1 MALIATQ
8 EQTLSNWLKMEDY
21 ADLKYCRDL
30 FSFKGVA
37 NTTYP
42 HGTVLAVKTGET
54 VMQPWVANGA
64 DGLGTAV
71 AVLFADVTSP
81 ASGDNID
88 CLAIFRGPVSVNYKG
103 LVVPVG
109 TTTPQ
114 KNAIKD
120 QLEAKGFQVLW
131 SVVSEAFP
139 Y

>member
-21 ADLKYCRDL
+21 ADLAYCRDL

-37 NTTYP
+37 NTKYP

-71 AVLFADVTSP
+71 AVLFADVSAP
-81 ASGDNID
+81 ADGSNID

-103 LVVPVG
+103 LVVPAG
-109 TTTPQ
+109 TTIPQ

-131 SVVSEAFP
+131 SVQAEAFP